1 MNLNAPYYLIS
12 VLYLP
17 KFNSASQDMKDVPDF
32 IKVLE

>member
-12 VLYLP
+12 VFYLP
-17 KFNSASQDMKDVPDF
+17 KFNSVSQDMKDVPDF